1 MSIAEK
7 KPDSLLAIHGPC
19 AALYERQ
26 ARLLLQGELPAGWQW
41 VSSSRDT
48 AVAATTTEPLIY
60 YKEFLPRSRFEA
72 SKAILRGSRGERAR
86 RQAEILQAAG
96 LPTPAIL
103 CWGKGRENIFLIS
116 QGFRGIGFFQYVKTH
131 LAGPLRPDQVKEK
144 RLLLEKAGALIGAMH
159 NRGIVHGD
167 LRQNNL
173 LVGKEGADFVFS
185 LIDNESNCKWPF
197 IPRSHIIKNL
207 TQFAICS
214 DNLLS
219 RSDLLRLFQAY
230 SAVFPRFSGRSRRTL
245 LQTVYARSRARNLE
259 IEIKGQSREKWLTLA
274 TENFH
279 GRYIRGS
286 VVDKTFTRG
295 IDPAQWFQQDG
306 IVLKQDKNITVKR
319 LSVAGQDL
327 IVKRFTSK
335 NLLYYAKIWV
345 KKERAPHLWEMSH
358 CFQALDI
365 PVAAPLGYVLE
376 GKGPWRTVSYFYSGY
391 LAGARDLVVIRRE
404 QQENFP
410 AWLDEKKI
418 IPRVAR
424 LLAILHNN
432 GFCHGDTKWA
442 NILARADTGKFWLID
457 LDGAGRIGPG
467 LDRRAAKD
475 LGRFMVDMLENGLPD
490 RFQEEFMREYCGLR
504 RLNRGQV
511 LGKIKPHI
519 DKTLARHRKKR
530 KSSSPQGMENIEP

>member
-1 MSIAEK
+1 M
-7 KPDSLLAIHGPC
+7 
-19 AALYERQ
+19 
-26 ARLLLQGELPAGWQW
+26 
-41 VSSSRDT
+41 
-48 AVAATTTEPLIY
+48 
-60 YKEFLPRSRFEA
+60 
-72 SKAILRGSRGERAR
+72 
-86 RQAEILQAAG
+86 
-96 LPTPAIL
+96 
-103 CWGKGRENIFLIS
+103 
-116 QGFRGIGFFQYVKTH
+116 
-131 LAGPLRPDQVKEK
+131 AGP
-144 RLLLEKAGALIGAMH
+144 
-159 NRGIVHGD
+159 
-167 LRQNNL
+167 
-173 LVGKEGADFVFS
+173 
-185 LIDNESNCKWPF
+185 
-197 IPRSHIIKNL
+197 
-207 TQFAICS
+207 
-214 DNLLS
+214 
-219 RSDLLRLFQAY
+219 
-230 SAVFPRFSGRSRRTL
+230 
-245 LQTVYARSRARNLE
+245 
-259 IEIKGQSREKWLTLA
+259 
-274 TENFH
+274 
-279 GRYIRGS
+279 
-286 VVDKTFTRG
+286 
-295 IDPAQWFQQDG
+295 
-306 IVLKQDKNITVKR
+306 
-319 LSVAGQDL
+319 
-327 IVKRFTSK
+327 
-335 NLLYYAKIWV
+335 V

-504 RLNRGQV
+504 RLNRRQV
-511 LGKIKPHI
+511 LEKIKPHI

-530 KSSSPQGMENIEP
+530 KSSSPRGMENIAP